1 MKVFQTD
8 HEGFLVGDTV
18 ADPDPMDEG
27 NWLIPGGCVEQ
38 EPPTLSDGQRAKF
51 VSGAWL
57 VVDPEPVVETEP
69 EPELPPTKEQQEQL
83 RKWTYQQEADPCS
96 SCPSAAKLLSK
107 NGRPRLLRSKPAIPI
122 PRRPK
127 HERCY

>member
-8 HEGFLVGDTV
+8 HNGFLVGETV

-38 EPPTLSDGQRAKF
+38 EPPALSDGQRAKF

-57 VVDPEPVVETEP
+57 VVDPEPVVGPEP
-69 EPELPPTKEQQEQL
+69 EPEIPPTKADQEEL
-83 RKWTYQQEADPCS
+83 RRSAYQQEADPLFFMS
-96 SCPSAAKLLSK
+96 QRGEATVEEWQAKVAEIK
-107 NGRPRLLRSKPAIPI
+107 ARYPYPA
-122 PRRPK
+122 
-127 HERCY
+127 E